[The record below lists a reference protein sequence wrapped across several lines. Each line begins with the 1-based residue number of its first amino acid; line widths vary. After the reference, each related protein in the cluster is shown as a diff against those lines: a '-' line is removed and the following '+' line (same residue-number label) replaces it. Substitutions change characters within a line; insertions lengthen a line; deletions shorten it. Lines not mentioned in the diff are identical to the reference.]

1 MWKLLFNSLRKL
13 LRDLKNEIITLIS
26 YLKQDNVAPTQK
38 FKLFEVDL
46 KFPLLCLLNF

>member
-26 YLKQDNVAPTQK
+26 YLKQDNVAPPTT
-38 FKLFEVDL
+38 LSCL
-46 KFPLLCLLNF
+46 K